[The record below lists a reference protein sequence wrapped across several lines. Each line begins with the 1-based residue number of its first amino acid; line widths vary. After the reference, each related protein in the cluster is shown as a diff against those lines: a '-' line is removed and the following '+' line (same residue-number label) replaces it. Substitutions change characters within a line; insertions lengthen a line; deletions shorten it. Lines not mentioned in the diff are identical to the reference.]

1 MVGHIQRFGVAL
13 MWTIG
18 TAIGA
23 IMYQQVWVNE
33 IFPLIDKDGL
43 FSDPAIWLDRI
54 VPLVL
59 VILLLAVW
67 VWTIS
72 GAIEEER
79 TTRRRRL

>member
-1 MVGHIQRFGVAL
+1 MVSHIQRFGVAM

>member
-1 MVGHIQRFGVAL
+1 MVSHIQRFGVAM

-67 VWTIS
+67 AWTIS

>member
-1 MVGHIQRFGVAL
+1 MVSHIQRFGVA
-13 MWTIG
+13 MFWTIG

-72 GAIEEER
+72 GAIEDER